1 MNLKKRTISILV
13 ICILIISVGL
23 LSIACTVP
31 TEEGGAATGAEEA
44 ATTATGSGGWMVWV
58 WLAVILVAF
67 YFLLIWPQR
76 KRNKETQEL
85 LSGLQRGDEIVTIG
99 GFHGRIKDVRDDVVI
114 ITIASG
120 VDVKISKSAIAKKIS
135 QEQESKKQENK

>member
-1 MNLKKRTISILV
+1 MNLKKRTISILG
-13 ICILIISVGL
+13 ICMLIISVGL
-23 LSIACTVP
+23 LSIACAMP
-31 TEEGGAATGAEEA
+31 AEEGGAATGAGEA
-44 ATTATGSGGWMVWV
+44 ATSAGSGGWMVWV

-120 VDVKISKSAIAKKIS
+120 VDVKLSKSAIARKIS
-135 QEQESKKQENK
+135 QPQENK